1 MPQGTRVREHREQRP
16 PCDRPFVT
24 GARHRADPPDSQNGH
39 SVDIYAI
46 PPIAA
51 ILDAAY
57 NALTALSAA
66 LDPLVGSAGA
76 AAAVILV
83 TLLIR
88 AILIPVGVSQ
98 AKAEQTRAR
107 LAPRLRELQKRHK
120 KNPERLQRETM
131 QLYKDENTSPLAGC
145 LPVLLQAPVVG
156 ILYTVFLRT
165 EIAGHPNALLEHDL
179 LGASLG
185 TSLVHMLTAGPFS
198 LATLVVSGVLIA
210 VMIAVAEVTKRVFR
224 PQPVD
229 DSPLSSPRM
238 LKMMNTL
245 HYLTAVFAVFVPLA
259 AALYLTVTVAWTL
272 VQRIILRRRYP
283 LPVAASPTR

>member
-1 MPQGTRVREHREQRP
+1 M
-16 PCDRPFVT
+16 
-24 GARHRADPPDSQNGH
+24 
-39 SVDIYAI
+39 DIYTF

-57 NALTALSAA
+57 GALTTLSTALEPLAGSAA
-66 LDPLVGSAGA
+66 A

-131 QLYKDENTSPLAGC
+131 QLYKDENTSPFAGC

-156 ILYTVFLRT
+156 ILYSLFLRT
-165 EIAGHPNALLEHDL
+165 DIAGHANELLTHDL
-179 LGASLG
+179 FGASLG
-185 TSLVHMLTAGPFS
+185 TSLASMLTAGPFS
-198 LATLVVSGVLIA
+198 PATLLVYLVLIA
-210 VMIAVAEVTKRVFR
+210 IMIGVAEVTRCVFR
-224 PQPVD
+224 PVPVE
-229 DSPLSSPRM
+229 DSPLSSPGM
-238 LKMMNTL
+238 LRAMSAL
-245 HYLTAVFAVFVPLA
+245 HYLSAVFAVFVPLA
-259 AALYLTVTVAWTL
+259 ASLYLTVTVTWTL
-272 VQRIILRRRYP
+272 IQRVILRRRHP
-283 LPVAASPTR
+283 LPVAA